1 MTCAHYLDMIEE
13 AIKNACNT
21 NVVMHDEMNQAL
33 DAVRALRAEI
43 YGSCTKVESVK
54 MSDLYGSLPDM
65 TNGLSIMEYLHK
77 IRSEGNDD

>member
-1 MTCAHYLDMIEE
+1 
-13 AIKNACNT
+13 
-21 NVVMHDEMNQAL
+21 
-33 DAVRALRAEI
+33 
-43 YGSCTKVESVK
+43 